1 MRRPAG
7 AAFGSPH
14 QTNDE
19 LGDALLT
26 GRTAV
31 TSAANLLEGYLMARR
46 TRAPGERMDRV
57 GLDPTNQQPQNFDS
71 AIHTEH
77 AARFCEGLALFTDA
91 APEQRAPLEEDGRA
105 HGRMAR
111 PSRST
116 QGKRRAAPTWRSYV
130 MTDSEL
136 AALRGRAESGD
147 TDAVDELV
155 QLAAELGDLK
165 ELRRLAEGGSSDA
178 VDELIQLA
186 AEQGD
191 LAELRRL
198 ADAGNPTATDQLV
211 ETATEL
217 DDLDELR
224 RLAAGGNVTAAEQLA
239 ELTAD

>member
-26 GRTAV
+26 SRTAV

-46 TRAPGERMDRV
+46 TRAAGERVDRV

-71 AIHTEH
+71 ARPT
-77 AARFCEGLALFTDA
+77 G
-91 APEQRAPLEEDGRA
+91 GRWS
-105 HGRMAR
+105 HPWTSGT
-111 PSRST
+111 PITINS
-116 QGKRRAAPTWRSYV
+116 GKRKAAHTWRSYV

-136 AALRGRAESGD
+136 AALRERAESGD

-155 QLAAELGDLK
+155 QLAAELGDLT

-178 VDELIQLA
+178 VDELVQLA

-239 ELTAD
+239 ELTAE